1 MAIRKHVSWDGEK
14 FRGYVDLG
22 NDVEED
28 DSAPVAKDALV
39 LMAVSVNNTWKVPC
53 GYFFVDGLSGAG
65 RAKLVKVCIQK
76 LRDAGVDVVSLTC
89 DGPSCHFKMLTELGA
104 CLKPVNLQPYF
115 VP

>member
-39 LMAVSVNNTWKVPC
+39 LMAVSVNNTWKV
-53 GYFFVDGLSGAG
+53 L
-65 RAKLVKVCIQK
+65 L
-76 LRDAGVDVVSLTC
+76 
-89 DGPSCHFKMLTELGA
+89 
-104 CLKPVNLQPYF
+104 
-115 VP
+115 